1 MYLISHVKSHLG
13 VEVHQPTLRDRS
25 LGILLGIQ
33 EGSRGSRGDLFVRRF
48 YINPG
53 YHLLDKSFV
62 LNSNNILIYW
72 YSFTSNEL
80 YFQV

>member
-1 MYLISHVKSHLG
+1 MYLVGHVRNYLG
-13 VEVHQPTLRDRS
+13 VEVHQPTSCDRS
-25 LGILLGIQ
+25 LGIQG
-33 EGSRGSRGDLFVRRF
+33 GSKGDLFVRRF
-48 YINPG
+48 YIRLG
-53 YHLLDKSFV
+53 CFLLNKIFV

>member
-1 MYLISHVKSHLG
+1 MK
-13 VEVHQPTLRDRS
+13 VHQPTLCDRS

-33 EGSRGSRGDLFVRRF
+33 ERSRGSKGDLFVRRF
-48 YINPG
+48 YISLG
-53 YHLLDKSFV
+53 RYLLDKSFV